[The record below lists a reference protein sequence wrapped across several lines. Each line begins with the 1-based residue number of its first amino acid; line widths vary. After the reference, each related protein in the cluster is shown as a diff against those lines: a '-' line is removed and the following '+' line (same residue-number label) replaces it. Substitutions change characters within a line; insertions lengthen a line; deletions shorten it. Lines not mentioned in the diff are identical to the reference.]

1 MRAKKSG
8 MYPVRMRLRSLIEG
22 TRKRGR
28 QSRCLCC
35 MRDGRGWSYGRGR
48 VVELGDELFIIRIVN
63 L

>member
-1 MRAKKSG
+1 